1 MVVALSGTTIAAG
14 TAAGEP
20 CRLVGGTGSR
30 SVQVVP
36 GIRSASPSVIDRKN
50 ASIADS
56 IEVEYQYSTPALA
69 HAGFA
74 TRRAAALALAKGTLT
89 YNSSTVSTGAII
101 SNVTL
106 VNWTGVWITVRYDII
121 GV

>member
-1 MVVALSGTTIAAG
+1 MIVALSGTTLAAG

-20 CRLVGGTGSR
+20 CRLVSANGKR

-36 GIRSASPSVIDRKN
+36 GIRSAAPIVIDRKN
-50 ASIADS
+50 ASITDS
-56 IEVEYQYSTPALA
+56 IEVEYQYSTAALA

-74 TRRAAALALAKGTLT
+74 AKRAAALVLAKGTLT

-101 SNVTL
+101 ENVTL
-106 VNWTGVWITVRYDII
+106 VNWTGVGITVRYDII

>member
-1 MVVALSGTTIAAG
+1 MIVALSGTTLAAG

-20 CRLVGGTGSR
+20 CRLVGAAGR
-30 SVQVVP
+30 RNVQVVP
-36 GIRSASPSVIDRKN
+36 GIRSAAPIVIDRKN
-50 ASIADS
+50 ASITDS

-74 TRRAAALALAKGTLT
+74 AKRAAALALAKGTLT
-89 YNSSTVSTGAII
+89 YNSATVSTGAII
-101 SNVTL
+101 ENVTL
-106 VNWTGVWITVRYDII
+106 VNWTGVGITVRYDIV